1 VSMPLEGIH
10 AIEWAQA
17 ANGPMIG
24 VQLGWMGADVIK
36 VEERGVGDMT
46 RGATELGGVPMA
58 LRGGANLNHED
69 ANRNKRSITLDLKK
83 KEGKALLYKLIEKA
97 DIFFTNYNK
106 TTATKLGLDYATLSR
121 YNPRIIYCSNSGFG
135 SKGPDKDKRCFDPLG
150 QARSGLMASFGDPD
164 GDPSLIVGFACDIL
178 GATVATYGI
187 LAALVA
193 RERLGIGQEID
204 TSILASGMWLNQ
216 SNLSAALWLGRN
228 RKKWSR
234 FTSNNPLTNHYKCKD
249 GKWIELSE
257 VQSDRFW
264 HEFCQIMGIEALEHD
279 PLFAD
284 SRKRAENRVEA
295 VRKLDEVFVTK
306 TRQEWMRLYEERGVR
321 FAYTPLNECN
331 EVAADPQVIAND
343 YIIDA
348 EHPVLGKVKLVN
360 FPIQFS
366 KTPAQS
372 KSSAPECGQHT
383 EEVLLE
389 NGYSWEQ
396 IAELKSQE
404 II

>member
-1 VSMPLEGIH
+1 MSMPLEGIH

-36 VEERGVGDMT
+36 IEERGVGDMT
-46 RGATELGGVPMA
+46 RGATELGGVPMT
-58 LRGGANLNHED
+58 LRAGANLNHED

-83 KEGKALLYKLIEKA
+83 EGGKKLLYQLIEKA
-97 DIFFTNYNK
+97 DVFFTNYNK
-106 TTATKLGLDYATLSR
+106 TTAVKLGLDYATLSR
-121 YNPRIIYCSNSGFG
+121 YNPRLIYCSNSGFG

-204 TSILASGMWLNQ
+204 TSILASAMWLNQ

-234 FTSNNPLTNHYKCKD
+234 FTTNNPLTSHYKCKD

-264 HEFCQIMGIEALEHD
+264 HEFCQTMGIEAIEHD
-279 PLFAD
+279 PRFEN

-306 TRQEWMRLYEERGVR
+306 TRQEWMRLYEERAVR
-321 FAYTPLNECN
+321 FAYTPLNECD

-348 EHPVLGKVKLVN
+348 DHPALGKVKLVN

-366 KTPAQS
+366 KTPAKP

-389 NGYSWEQ
+389 NGYTWEQ
-396 IAELKSQE
+396 IADLKSQD